1 MGYSGAAWS
10 GNLFGAGDVGDF
22 SLHHKISL
30 PNGNSYEIYKVVV
43 DENWLGDNDYKYFI
57 IDPTTG
63 NEIGDSGGYK
73 YAEDAKT
80 FISENELTDYGI
92 NQLDFSDMIEKGR
105 GETKDGEKVTG
116 WEDSLL
122 THLISRE
129 GAGQVSEGQL
139 ENWRGKAEQ
148 IDFTEI
154 IDVEKEDIAEDVYD
168 LAGKKYKQ
176 ALEGADIAR
185 DTMLGGLQPSIGG
198 AVTPTTGVGMRS
210 SIGATGDVKEA
221 FETGYDKY
229 GLTKAGIETTYEGA
243 GLTYEGVKETA
254 ETGYETTLQKEL
266 ANLFP
271 DIFGEEYGD

>member
-105 GETKDGEKVTG
+105 GETQDGEKVTG

-154 IDVEKEDIAEDVYD
+154 IDVEKEEQLLSTYGQTI
-168 LAGKKYKQ
+168 
-176 ALEGADIAR
+176 
-185 DTMLGGLQPSIGG
+185 S
-198 AVTPTTGVGMRS
+198 
-210 SIGATGDVKEA
+210 EA
-221 FETGYDKY
+221 FTEQDYSGGGSEERERRRGIQKAKQIAGGILERGQE
-229 GLTKAGIETTYEGA
+229 GLEE
-243 GLTYEGVKETA
+243 
-254 ETGYETTLQKEL
+254 GYETDL
-266 ANLFP
+266 AFLIDKHFS
-271 DIFGEEYGD
+271 IT